1 MKRII
6 STFLAFALLV
16 GVMLTLVSC
25 GGLSGTYEG
34 QLFDLKFKGESVSIV
49 VGEGEDKAELKG
61 TYEIEEKD
69 GKKTISFDFVDED
82 EANEEQRYILGIADA
97 ILGGKVGFE
106 EDGDKIKIG
115 SWPVQMVFTKK

>member
-6 STFLAFALLV
+6 STILACALLV

-34 QLFDLKFKGESVSIV
+34 GLFDLKFKGESVTII

-82 EANEEQRYILGIADA
+82 EATDEQKYILGIADS
-97 ILGGKVGFE
+97 ILGAKLGFE

-115 SWPVQMVFTKK
+115 SWPLQMVFTKK

>member
-1 MKRII
+1 MKKII
-6 STFLAFALLV
+6 SATAAFVMLI

-34 QLFDLKFKGESVSIV
+34 MLFDLKFKGDDVTII

-61 TYEIEEKD
+61 SYEIEEKD

-82 EANEEQRYILGIADA
+82 EATEEEKYILEIADA
-97 ILGGKVGFE
+97 ILGGKVSFE
-106 EDGDKIKIG
+106 EDGDTIKIAKIF
-115 SWPVQMVFTKK
+115 SFTKK

>member
-1 MKRII
+1 MKKII
-6 STFLAFALLV
+6 SALLACTLLV

-34 QLFDLKFKGESVSIV
+34 TLFDLKFKGENVTII

-82 EANEEQRYILGIADA
+82 EATDEQKYILNIADA

-106 EDGDKIKIG
+106 EDGNKIKIG
-115 SWPVQMVFTKK
+115 YSPIQMVFEKK